1 MIDLLIKLLPYI
13 APALRY
19 ADNPNRSYWRLDLLV
34 FTLVV
39 WIADMT
45 IAHLF
50 FSPQRNE
57 WTISHTLERTV
68 SYHWPQDKA
77 LARAIN
83 AISPR
88 HIKAVI

>member
-39 WIADMT
+39 WIADMI
-45 IAHLF
+45 IARLF
-50 FSPQRNE
+50 FAPQRNE
-57 WTISHTLERTV
+57 WTISHTLERTAHY
-68 SYHWPQDKA
+68 SLSSLR
-77 LARAIN
+77 LAQAIN

>member
-34 FTLVV
+34 FTLLV
-39 WIADMT
+39 WIADMVV
-45 IAHLF
+45 AHICF
-50 FSPQRNE
+50 EPQKRE
-57 WTISHTLERTV
+57 WTISHVLEREAAV
-68 SYHWPQDKA
+68 FPEA
-77 LARAIN
+77 MRLAQAIN

>member
-1 MIDLLIKLLPYI
+1 VIDLLIKLLPYI

-34 FTLVV
+34 FTLIV
-39 WIADMT
+39 WVLDMI

-57 WTISHTLERTV
+57 WTISHVLEREAAV
-68 SYHWPQDKA
+68 FPEA
-77 LARAIN
+77 MRLAQAIN